1 MQLPPDHLTTLD
13 AMTRPDPGPPEVLD
27 SPAAAIHRRLPAIG
41 AGREVEILRDLDA
54 LGLTNV
60 PYIEGMVSVTAT
72 SDLTKWITEEGWKVL
87 GLGTAGGLEQ

>member
-1 MQLPPDHLTTLD
+1 
-13 AMTRPDPGPPEVLD
+13 
-27 SPAAAIHRRLPAIG
+27 LPAIG